1 MSIFLQAINI
11 VKSYKLGETNTGTFI
26 EDIKIFFNKKIKKK
40 NSKKILNNCNIILK
54 KGESVA
60 LLGKNG
66 SGKSTFLKILSRIS
80 YPDSGK
86 ILFKGKIA
94 SLLSV
99 VNSLEPD
106 FTGEENIYFL
116 GAGMGFLKKN
126 IKEKIEEI
134 LNFSETREFKNT
146 PVKRYSTGMR
156 IRLSFAICLIL
167 ESEIILADEILT
179 VADSKYQ
186 KKCISF
192 LNKILRKKLRIIL
205 FVSHDRA
212 LNLQVCKKG
221 VIMHN
226 SNLSKKMSIKKAYE
240 YYDELI
246 N

>member
-1 MSIFLQAINI
+1 MNIFLKATN
-11 VKSYKLGETNTGTFI
+11 VEKSYKLGETNTSTFI
-26 EDIKIFFNKKIKKK
+26 EDIKIFFNKKIKKI
-40 NSKKILNNCNIILK
+40 NSKKILNNCNLFLK

-80 YPDSGK
+80 YPDNGK
-86 ILFKGKIA
+86 ILFKGRIA

-106 FTGEENIYFL
+106 FTGKENIFFL
-116 GAGMGFLKKN
+116 GAGMGFAKIN
-126 IKEKIEEI
+126 IKKKINEI
-134 LNFSETREFKNT
+134 LNFSETGEFKNT

-167 ESEIILADEILT
+167 ESDIILADEILT

-192 LNKILRKKLRIIL
+192 LNKILKKKSRIIL

-212 LNLQVCKKG
+212 LNLKVCKKG

-226 SNLSKKMSIKKAYE
+226 AHLSKKMSIRKAYK

-246 N
+246 